1 MKRDIHSQAEDIIG
15 RKRGGSGERF
25 AGRRTRL
32 EEAEES
38 DVGSEIRAREDEPE
52 LDDAGAALPEHS
64 AEP

>member
-1 MKRDIHSQAEDIIG
+1 MKGDIHSQAQDIIG

-25 AGRRTRL
+25 AWRRTRF

-38 DVGSEIRAREDEPE
+38 DVGSEIRAREDESE
-52 LDDAGAALPEHS
+52 LDDAGAPLPEDS